1 MIKKITKFV
10 RKNWLILLIWLVGL
24 FLRFYNQN
32 NLLGFYYDQGRDAQM
47 AQDIL
52 SATNFPAIGPT
63 TGIQGLLLGPFWF
76 YLITPGYFFAQGD
89 PAIASLFICFLES
102 LTIPL
107 LFILIKKN
115 WNSKAAYLAAS
126 IWAFSYYLIK
136 SSRWF
141 SNPSP
146 LPFFVILMIFL
157 LVAIYRDKKT
167 KYWPLVAFILG
178 LTIQLEAASAIFFIP
193 TIGIL
198 VLFNFKKTFTETKIS
213 TWFKSI
219 VAFCILLLPQVAFE
233 IKNNFIITK
242 SFLGFLTGKV
252 NSDTGKTWA
261 LPTIKFLQRRIP
273 EFYHIFFSKL
283 DTNITAFSLFFL
295 VVLLI
300 GIFFLFKKHFRKN
313 YLVQISLLWFIVPL
327 CFLIFFVGNYGVLYD
342 YYLTGFFAAFVI
354 LISLIIC
361 WSKNLFFKLLLI
373 VFAIYFYLGNVPFLK
388 IYLTSG
394 IDGPENIVYG
404 NEIRAVDFICQQT
417 LAKPYNLDIYVPP
430 VIPRAYDYL
439 FDWRIR
445 QNKCTKPALDNVDLI
460 YNLIE
465 VDPPHPERLDSW
477 LQNQNHIGTIE
488 SVNQFGGVYVQQR
501 QRSK

>member
-1 MIKKITKFV
+1 MVKKIIKFI
-10 RKNWLILLIWLVGL
+10 RKNWLIILIWLIGL
-24 FLRFYNQN
+24 FLRCYRQN
-32 NLLGFYYDQGRDAQM
+32 DLLGFYYDQGRDAAM

-76 YLITPGYFFAQGD
+76 YLITPGYFFAQGN
-89 PAIASLFICFLES
+89 PSIASLFICFLES

-107 LFILIKKN
+107 IFILVKKN
-115 WNSKAAYLAAS
+115 WSPKAAYLASS

-146 LPFFVILMIFL
+146 LPFFVVLMIYF

-167 KYWPLVAFILG
+167 KFWPIIAFILG
-178 LTIQLEAASAIFFIP
+178 LTLQLEAASAVFFIP

-198 VLFNFKKTFTETKIS
+198 ILLNFKKTFTETKLK
-213 TWFKSI
+213 TWFQSI
-219 VAFCILLLPQVAFE
+219 GAFCFLLLPQVAFE
-233 IKNNFIITK
+233 IKNKFIITK
-242 SFLGFLTGKV
+242 SFFGFLTGKV

-261 LPTIKFLQRRIP
+261 LPTIKFLQKRIP
-273 EFYHIFFSKL
+273 EFYNIFFSKL
-283 DTNITAFSLFFL
+283 DTNVTIFSFIFLILF
-295 VVLLI
+295 LI
-300 GIFFLFKKHFRKN
+300 GIFFLFKKHFRRN
-313 YLVQISLLWFIVPL
+313 YLIQISLLWFLIPL

-354 LISLIIC
+354 LFSLIITLG
-361 WSKNLFFKLLLI
+361 KNLFFKMLLI
-373 VFAIYFYLGNVPFLK
+373 GFSIYFYLGNIPFIK

-394 IDGPENIVYG
+394 IDGPQNIVLG
-404 NEIRAVDFICQQT
+404 NEIKAVDFICQQT
-417 LAKPYNLDIYVPP
+417 KDKQYNLAVYVPP
-430 VIPRAYDYL
+430 VIPHSYDYL

-445 QNKCTKPALDNVDLI
+445 QSKCTQPVSENVSLI
-460 YNLIE
+460 YNLYE
-465 VDPPHPERLDSW
+465 VDPPHPERLDVW
-477 LQNQNHIGTIE
+477 LQNQSHTGTIE
-488 SVNQFGGVYVQQR
+488 SVNQFGGIYVQQR